1 MINNEFE
8 IAIIGAGM
16 AGITCANELQ
26 RVGKSVIIL
35 EKSRGVGGRMATRRL
50 FETIADHGTCYLSPK
65 DPRFQAVFDRLIS
78 AGIVTAWT
86 NTVHILDLE
95 GKLSPDLDF
104 SPRYIASAGMSSIA
118 KFLASGLDIRLSQK
132 VIRLEPTDNGWRIA
146 IEGEPPTEI
155 FAKTVISTIPAP
167 QAVDLLGSIE
177 HTLPPDLV
185 AQLRS
190 IEFYPSIAVMAG
202 YTPFQLA
209 DWYAHYPAVCAVS
222 CPEDP
227 HLGWLGVDSSKR
239 PPDAPPVF
247 VLQSTAKFAEH
258 YATPDYAQLATT
270 ALLNQ
275 AGERFRSWLAHP
287 QWRQTQVWRYAF
299 AKNPLTVPYL
309 QIEQPAPLILTG
321 DWCGGR
327 KVESAMLAGLAVAEL
342 FQLENLGTI

>member
-26 RVGKSVIIL
+26 RAGKSVIIL

-50 FETIADHGTCYLSPK
+50 FDTIADHGTCYLSPK
-65 DPRFQAVFDRLIS
+65 DPRFQAVFDRLIA
-78 AGIVTAWT
+78 AGIVKSWT
-86 NTVHILDLE
+86 NTVHSLDLE
-95 GKLSPDLDF
+95 GKLSPNPDLA
-104 SPRYIASAGMSSIA
+104 PRYIAPAGMSSIA

-132 VIRLEPTDNGWRIA
+132 VINLESTGDGWRIK

-155 FAKTVISTIPAP
+155 FAKTVISTVPTP
-167 QAVDLLGSIE
+167 QAVDLLTAIE
-177 HTLPPDLV
+177 HTLPPEIM
-185 AQLRS
+185 AKLRS
-190 IEFYPSIAVMAG
+190 IEFYPSIAVIVG
-202 YTPFQLA
+202 YAPAQLT
-209 DWYAHYPAVCAVS
+209 DWYEHYPAVCAVS

-227 HLGWLGVDSSKR
+227 QLGWLGIDSSKR

-258 YATPDYAQLATT
+258 YAAPDYAQLATT
-270 ALLNQ
+270 ALLNH
-275 AGERFRSWLAHP
+275 AGERFRPWLAHP
-287 QWRQTQVWRYAF
+287 QWQQTQVWRYAF
-299 AKNPLTVPYL
+299 AKNPLAVPYL
-309 QIEQPAPLILTG
+309 QIAQPAPLILTG

>member
-1 MINNEFE
+1 MIKNEFE

-16 AGITCANELQ
+16 AGIACANELQ
-26 RVGKSVIIL
+26 RAGKSVAIL

-78 AGIVTAWT
+78 AGIVKSWT
-86 NTVHILDLE
+86 NTVHSLDLE
-95 GKLSPDLDF
+95 GKLSPDPDL
-104 SPRYIASAGMSSIA
+104 SPRYIAPAGMSSIA
-118 KFLASGLDIRLSQK
+118 KFLSSGLDIRLSQK
-132 VIRLEPTDNGWRIA
+132 VIRLESTVDGWQIA
-146 IEGEPPTEI
+146 IEGEPPTAI

-167 QAVDLLGSIE
+167 QAVDILTSIE
-177 HTLPPDLV
+177 HTLPPDV
-185 AQLRS
+185 VEQLRS

-227 HLGWLGVDSSKR
+227 KLGWLGVDSSKR

-258 YATPDYAQLATT
+258 HATPDYAQLATT
-270 ALLNQ
+270 ALLNH
-275 AGERFRSWLAHP
+275 AGERFCPWIAHP